1 MKATPSNDSYIMH
14 VFLFQLRTA
23 LSVILGASRY
33 AKHLND
39 GIQVGVR
46 LWLEKWDPVIERWY
60 SAENAAHLLL
70 EDGDVNDWEQ
80 VIHEMAENMKDVSI
94 ACAEGQCLDVPES
107 SEGKMV
113 FKLAMES
120 GFEHLNKLIQPIL
133 NRDYHHLLQ

>member
-1 MKATPSNDSYIMH
+1 MH

-33 AKHLND
+33 TKFLND
-39 GIQVGVR
+39 GIQVDVR

-70 EDGDVNDWEQ
+70 EDGEV
-80 VIHEMAENMKDVSI
+80 HEMAENMKDVSV

-120 GFEHLNKLIQPIL
+120 GFEKLNKLIQPIL
-133 NRDYHHLLQ
+133 NRDYHYLLQ